1 MHIPSILL
9 PFFLVP
15 SLATLTLRYQKQ
27 QPQSQSQP
35 QHLFSN
41 PLPSHSTTYK
51 IPSVHESA
59 IQARRIL
66 HLSSIAT
73 LSTVFPSHDNPPST
87 YENRPPGM
95 AGAPIGL
102 MEYYA
107 TCPDSTSP
115 STPILLAISIAS
127 TYKNA
132 RAGSNVT
139 LSLRYH
145 PPSPHPPTSDPYL
158 YSPANLPRFS
168 LVGYVERIPD
178 EEIAREN
185 ISECFLERHEDA
197 RLWAP
202 GNDIHESW
210 WGRLVVQEVFF
221 FGGFGDRARIGWLP
235 VEEWQGVTMEEVE
248 GYRLVGE
255 EWSNHDGMKKGGG
268 QRILE

>member
-1 MHIPSILL
+1 M
-9 PFFLVP
+9 
-15 SLATLTLRYQKQ
+15 
-27 QPQSQSQP
+27 
-35 QHLFSN
+35 
-41 PLPSHSTTYK
+41 
-51 IPSVHESA
+51 
-59 IQARRIL
+59 
-66 HLSSIAT
+66 
-73 LSTVFPSHDNPPST
+73 
-87 YENRPPGM
+87 
-95 AGAPIGL
+95 
-102 MEYYA
+102 
-107 TCPDSTSP
+107 
-115 STPILLAISIAS
+115 
-127 TYKNA
+127 
-132 RAGSNVT
+132 
-139 LSLRYH
+139 
-145 PPSPHPPTSDPYL
+145 
-158 YSPANLPRFS
+158 
-168 LVGYVERIPD
+168 GYVERIPD